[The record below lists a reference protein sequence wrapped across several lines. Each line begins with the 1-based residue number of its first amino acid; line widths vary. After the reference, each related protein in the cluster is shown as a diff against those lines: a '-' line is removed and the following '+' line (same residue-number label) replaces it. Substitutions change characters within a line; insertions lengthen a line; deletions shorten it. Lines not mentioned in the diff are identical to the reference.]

1 MPGRSALLVVLAITW
16 SSSAMPASP
25 KHLGVAS
32 CASSVCH
39 GSVKA
44 RSVTRIPQNEYV
56 IWSRHDRHRNAY
68 KTLLT
73 PASRRIAANLGL
85 ANAHEADVC
94 LDCHADNVPPAQRG
108 ERFQIN
114 DGVTCE
120 ACHGGAGAYIDSHT
134 QKHLSHADRVE
145 SGLLPI
151 DDIDVRAALCFS
163 CHLGNADKSADHRIM
178 GAGHPRLSFELDTFS
193 VLQPAHYVVDED
205 YLAEK
210 WAGDH
215 LVTWVQGQ
223 ISAARHT
230 LSQIEGTVLRKDAV
244 FPELSMFDCHACHH
258 SLDDIRW
265 QQQSRIMLPPGT
277 IRLNDVGF
285 LMLLPITRVIVPE
298 MATPLE
304 QQIVAL
310 HRATLKP
317 AELEQ
322 AIIALARSL
331 ATLQREIQPAKLTG
345 TGSKL
350 LQAIVQMG
358 RDGIFR
364 DYAAAEQA
372 VIAIDLLLNQTAQ
385 RHEAG
390 AWVEQMYRAVAVE
403 NGFSAAAL
411 RSVMGQFPGKGGGSG
426 EHRDD

>member
-285 LMLLPITRVIVPE
+285 RSERVTLTANQNAAHTHMMRGSTDFAGDISPANNVP
-298 MATPLE
+298 ATGAGANLYNNAGATAVNMSPEAVPQSGGAGQSHNNVMPFLCVNF
-304 QQIVAL
+304 IVAL
-310 HRATLKP
+310 F
-317 AELEQ
+317 
-322 AIIALARSL
+322 
-331 ATLQREIQPAKLTG
+331 
-345 TGSKL
+345 
-350 LQAIVQMG
+350 
-358 RDGIFR
+358 GIYPSR
-364 DYAAAEQA
+364 
-372 VIAIDLLLNQTAQ
+372 T
-385 RHEAG
+385 
-390 AWVEQMYRAVAVE
+390 
-403 NGFSAAAL
+403 
-411 RSVMGQFPGKGGGSG
+411 
-426 EHRDD
+426 